1 MRKIISFDVDGT
13 LVKPEFND
21 LIWHEVVPEL
31 YARKN
36 KIEIK
41 VAKGFIERE
50 YDRIGEYDLRW
61 YSLAFWLD
69 YFRLD
74 ATEKEILGEHAE
86 EVRLYPDVLSTLEK
100 LSKNYQLVIASCMGN
115 DFINVK
121 LRKRNIKKY
130 FKRVFSAVS
139 IGSIKKEGSFYR
151 ALCSNLAI
159 KPNELIHIGDHYQ
172 FDYLVPRSI
181 GIRAFYLDRN
191 SAKQKASLDGVK
203 SLDDFTRYLCGR
215 KDRSGKRR
223 DTEIV

>member
-1 MRKIISFDVDGT
+1 MDGT

-21 LIWHEVVPEL
+21 LIWRQVIPEL

-36 KIEIK
+36 EIEIEE
-41 VAKGFIERE
+41 ARGFIEGE
-50 YDRIGEYDLRW
+50 YDKIGEYDLRW

-74 ATEKEILGEHAE
+74 VREKEILGEYAGK
-86 EVRLYPDVLSTLEK
+86 VSLYPDVLSTLEK

-115 DFINVK
+115 DFIDIK

-139 IGSIKKEGSFYR
+139 IGLIKKEESFYL
-151 ALCSNLAI
+151 ALCSSLAI

-172 FDYLVPRSI
+172 FDYLVPREI

-191 SAKQKASLDGVK
+191 SGKQKVSLDGVK
-203 SLDDFTRYLCGR
+203 GLHDFTRCLCGE
-215 KDRSGKRR
+215 KGNSD
-223 DTEIV
+223 